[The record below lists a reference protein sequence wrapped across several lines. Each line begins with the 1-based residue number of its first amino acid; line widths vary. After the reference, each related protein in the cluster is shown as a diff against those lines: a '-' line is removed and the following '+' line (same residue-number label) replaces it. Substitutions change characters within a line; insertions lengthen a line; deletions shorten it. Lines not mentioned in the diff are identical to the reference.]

1 MLNYTNTS
9 FKTQT
14 DLLDNGLLL
23 ENNESSSVEKTLK
36 QPNLCHFIADVVKAK
51 QYIYH
56 LLRKTSAYQVD
67 QWYFSFAAWQY
78 LTNSYALLLSAT
90 CAQGQ
95 YLTACHGKAIVNF
108 CL

>member
-14 DLLDNGLLL
+14 DLLDNSLLL
-23 ENNESSSVEKTLK
+23 ENNESSSVEKTPK
-36 QPNLCHFIADVVKAK
+36 QLNLCHFIADVVKAK

-56 LLRKTSAYQVD
+56 LLRKTSAYQLD

-78 LTNSYALLLSAT
+78 LTNSYALLLSDT

-95 YLTACHGKAIVNF
+95 YLTDAMGRQ
-108 CL
+108 L